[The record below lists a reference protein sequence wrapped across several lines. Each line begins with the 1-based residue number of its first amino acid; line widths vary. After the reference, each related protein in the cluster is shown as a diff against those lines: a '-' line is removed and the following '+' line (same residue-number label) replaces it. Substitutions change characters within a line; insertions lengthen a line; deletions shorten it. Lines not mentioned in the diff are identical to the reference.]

1 MNEPLSHYLRTL
13 SDPEIPVGLSDVER
27 LMKEYPF
34 FTLPALTLMQ
44 REGSAL
50 PAETRS
56 RLLGQIALNAPDP
69 AAFAALSDS
78 RRDTW
83 LNFYPPEKKA
93 PVTTENAIDT
103 FLNTYGHS
111 SPEEDRL
118 LDRLIFNP
126 TADYSAV
133 LEREEPLPTPSAN
146 PTDPQAAL
154 IDSFIMKQQGA
165 STAATSAEDD
175 TKASTLPS
183 ESPAP
188 AGLDSPSAPV
198 TPAAAATVTETSAD
212 STGNSRQT
220 TPPPPV
226 AATPSDHPTAVHET
240 ASDTSLSESLAK
252 IYIRRRRYDKAFEII
267 HGLSLNNPKKSVYF
281 ADQLRFLRKLM
292 LNSSLSEQNKPSN

>member
-44 REGSAL
+44 REGNAL

-118 LDRLIFNP
+118 LERLIFNP

-133 LEREEPLPTPSAN
+133 LEREEPLPTPSAD
-146 PTDPQAAL
+146 PTDPQTAL

-165 STAATSAEDD
+165 SPAATSAEDD
-175 TKASTLPS
+175 TKASTP
-183 ESPAP
+183 
-188 AGLDSPSAPV
+188 PSAV
-198 TPAAAATVTETSAD
+198 
-212 STGNSRQT
+212 NSGQT
-220 TPPPPV
+220 ASPPP

>member
-1 MNEPLSHYLRTL
+1 MDEPLSHYLRSL

-27 LMKEYPF
+27 LMKDYPF

-44 REGSAL
+44 REGNAL
-50 PAETRS
+50 PAETRQ

-93 PVTTENAIDT
+93 PVTTENVIDT

-118 LDRLIFNP
+118 LERLIFNP
-126 TADYSAV
+126 TADYSAL
-133 LEREEPLPTPSAN
+133 LEREEADNPAPSGPADSQ
-146 PTDPQAAL
+146 TAL
-154 IDSFIMKQQGA
+154 IDSFILKQQGA
-165 STAATSAEDD
+165 TSST
-175 TKASTLPS
+175 
-183 ESPAP
+183 
-188 AGLDSPSAPV
+188 GPV
-198 TPAAAATVTETSAD
+198 ETDIDVPATVPLAD
-212 STGNSRQT
+212 NSKT
-220 TPPPPV
+220 TVTALPDATPPAIEKSATCTPEE
-226 AATPSDHPTAVHET
+226 AAPTQIPAVPSDHPTAVQET
-240 ASDTSLSESLAK
+240 APDTSLSESLAK

>member
-118 LDRLIFNP
+118 LERLIFNP

-175 TKASTLPS
+175 TKASTPPS
-183 ESPAP
+183 ESPEP
-188 AGLDSPSAPV
+188 AGNDTPPGPV
-198 TPAAAATVTETSAD
+198 PPAAQP
-212 STGNSRQT
+212 TGIKPPSDIAVNSGQT
-220 TPPPPV
+220 ASPPP